1 MRLSLTGMTSPDEES
16 FERLLPSSL
25 FPGRGPRAAPAR
37 PAPRPRRRLSA
48 ERMILSNRPSVLHAA
63 FSLPPSSSPAP
74 CSGQDSAEL
83 RYNSVV
89 IPLYYRSATVVLPLF
104 CWVSPPSL
112 DGASAWLGLWCR
124 SVRERLLPNHPVR
137 LVIAQLHSIW
147 IGFAGPGGLGSLP
160 NSA

>member
-1 MRLSLTGMTSPDEES
+1 
-16 FERLLPSSL
+16 
-25 FPGRGPRAAPAR
+25 
-37 PAPRPRRRLSA
+37 
-48 ERMILSNRPSVLHAA
+48 VLHAA

-104 CWVSPPSL
+104 CWVSPLSL
-112 DGASAWLGLWCR
+112 NCASAWPGLASR
-124 SVRERLLPNHPVR
+124 SVQERPLPSHPFR

-147 IGFAGPGGLGSLP
+147 IGVAGPGALRSP
-160 NSA
+160 P